1 VPRALPALAPND
13 ENDVERRQRLRREHA
28 DRLARGL
35 TELQAEVALIRAVAQ
50 GDRAEAVLPPLP
62 RAQRIALHALA
73 EGLGLWHESVGPAD
87 RRALRVRR
95 WEDEE
100 EVLQEVLQD
109 AQEGAEW
116 EEDDFFVVVDDDE
129 DEDEVVQDEDEEEF
143 EVVQDEDELEVA
155 AAQRGDGAADPGA
168 WPARLPAVEPVELPA
183 PG

>member
-1 VPRALPALAPND
+1 MPIPDGLVPRVLPALAPND

-62 RAQRIALHALA
+62 RAQRIALHAFA

-109 AQEGAEW
+109 AQEVLLLCRIFRDLQVLHAFAPLKAQSLKQLNNYLTFRREHQHLL
-116 EEDDFFVVVDDDE
+116 ESDE
-129 DEDEVVQDEDEEEF
+129 N
-143 EVVQDEDELEVA
+143 L
-155 AAQRGDGAADPGA
+155 
-168 WPARLPAVEPVELPA
+168 LISSK
-183 PG
+183 